1 MQHIINAEE
10 RPRGLTGLILAPTR
24 ELAIQ
29 VKDHI
34 QNIAVF
40 TDIKVV
46 AVVGGMSP
54 QKQQR
59 VLKQKPDIIVATPGR
74 LWEIFSED
82 DEYMAMLRGIKI
94 LVLDEADRM
103 LEKGRFEELTNI
115 LNEISTKKK

>member
-10 RPRGLTGLILAPTR
+10 SPRGLTGLILAPTR

>member
-10 RPRGLTGLILAPTR
+10 RPQGLTGLILAPTR

-40 TDIKVV
+40 TDIKVA